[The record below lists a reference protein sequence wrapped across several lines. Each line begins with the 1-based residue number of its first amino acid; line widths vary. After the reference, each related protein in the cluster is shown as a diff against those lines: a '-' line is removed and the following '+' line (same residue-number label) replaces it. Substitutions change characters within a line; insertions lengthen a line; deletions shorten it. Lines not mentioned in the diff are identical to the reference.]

1 MSTKKLIVKVGKKT
15 NNKQNKIKGG
25 SNDEFNNP
33 KINNPINKLFEHI
46 RNHEWTSFANVLSS
60 DDTIDVNVRDIHAN
74 HLLSYA
80 VRFNRLDIVTML
92 LDRGARYDI
101 VDKMER
107 SILYD
112 AIELSFNTIIVKLLE
127 TSEQNIGIMITDI
140 RDLNGNIPLHYA
152 IKFKRS
158 DIVALMIKFKSN
170 PHTID
175 AEGYNSLH
183 LAVRS
188 GIIEIVQ
195 SVASIMS
202 NLDTKTSHGETA
214 LHIAIN
220 YQYNSIAEFLLNEGA
235 SANIVDSDNE
245 FSPLHYAVGWN
256 NISIVN
262 LLLNKNADPNIQDI
276 YGNTPLMY
284 CIKEDYEECFDYI
297 LSYSKNNK
305 NNNGNNNNKNKNQT
319 LNFSL
324 WNIEG
329 KTLLHEALETYKD
342 GRTTYID
349 QLITD
354 SNLSIQDSK
363 GNTCMHYLIALNIW
377 EKYSDILKTKKIN
390 IFAKNSSG
398 EAVIDMVYT
407 DNSRDKERYRQYN
420 KLLDIVTEAYINILN
435 KEKKNW
441 TGELN
446 KICNRDLS
454 ELTDTEKKYITDSI
468 KTNKSI
474 SDDDVKNECFMLI
487 RNKLK
492 GDVKYYREGKLEYC
506 QRSYPTENVEC
517 VDVKEGLM
525 LDVCTFTG
533 SILDVLIGLM
543 FLLKKHPNA
552 CTTLGKNH
560 TPNDDMCN
568 FYKSMGLIMNGRCEF
583 INFEIVWI
591 DYKLY
596 MMDRFSTLF
605 NSCINSKARFII
617 IPIGIEMKT
626 GSHANYLIY
635 DKNIKEIERFEP
647 HGGTTPVGFNYNS
660 HRLDDILEE
669 YFKSIDKDI
678 KYIRPQDYIPKIG
691 FQLMD
696 SQEEKQKRIG
706 DPGGFCALWSIWYVD
721 QRLTYTMYDRYELIK
736 SLFENIKSQG
746 ISYRNLIRNY
756 SRNIIAER
764 DKYLKMIDIDINDWL
779 NDNYTYTQLD
789 KFIAILTSEIST
801 CCIVKK

>member
-1 MSTKKLIVKVGKKT
+1 MSSSNNLIEKQKLENT
-15 NNKQNKIKGG
+15 EKI
-25 SNDEFNNP
+25 
-33 KINNPINKLFEHI
+33 NPINKLFEYV
-46 RNHEWTSFANVLSS
+46 RNHKWKNFINLLSS
-60 DDTIDVNVRDIHAN
+60 DDTIDVNVRDIHSN
-74 HLLSYA
+74 HLLTYA
-80 VRFNRLDIVTML
+80 VRFNRLDIVTIL

-101 VDKMER
+101 VDRMER

-112 AIELSFNTIIVKLLE
+112 AIELSFNSIILKLLKS
-127 TSEQNIGIMITDI
+127 SEQNIGIMITDI
-140 RDLNGNIPLHYA
+140 RDINGNIPLHYA
-152 IKFKRS
+152 IKFKRPE
-158 DIVALMIKFKSN
+158 IVDMIIKFNSN
-170 PHTID
+170 PNTID
-175 AEGYNSLH
+175 AEGYNALH

-188 GIIEIVQ
+188 GSSEIVQ
-195 SVASIMS
+195 SVSSIMI

-220 YQYNSIAEFLLNEGA
+220 YNYNSMAEFLLNEGA

-245 FSPLHYAVGWN
+245 FSALHYAVGWN
-256 NISIVN
+256 NITIVR
-262 LLLNKNADPNIQDI
+262 LLLIKGADPNIQDI

-284 CIKEDYEECFDYI
+284 CIKEDYYECFDYI
-297 LSYSKNNK
+297 MSYFNTSKK
-305 NNNGNNNNKNKNQT
+305 INNGT
-319 LNFSL
+319 YHLNINL
-324 WNIEG
+324 WNIDG
-329 KTLLHEALETYKD
+329 KTLLHEALENYTEGKMD
-342 GRTTYID
+342 YID
-349 QLITD
+349 KLINK

-363 GNTCMHYLIALNIW
+363 GNTCMHYLIATNLW
-377 EKYSDILKTKKIN
+377 ENYIDILKMKKIN

-398 EAVIDMVYT
+398 VAVIDMVYT
-407 DNSRDKERYRQYN
+407 DNIKDEEKYKQYN
-420 KLLDIVTEAYINILN
+420 TLLDIVTEGYINLLK

-441 TGELN
+441 TDELD
-446 KICNRDLS
+446 KICSRDLS
-454 ELTDTEKKYITDSI
+454 DLTDKEKMYITYNS

-474 SDDDVKNECFMLI
+474 TDEDIKNSCFMLI

-492 GDVKYYREGKLEYC
+492 GDVKHYREGKLEYC
-506 QRSYPTENVEC
+506 QRSYPTENIHC
-517 VDVKEGLM
+517 VDINEGLM

-533 SILDVLIGLM
+533 SLLDILIGLM
-543 FLLKKHPNA
+543 FLLKKHPNT
-552 CTTLGKNH
+552 CTTLGKNY
-560 TPNDDMCN
+560 TPNDDICK

-596 MMDRFSTLF
+596 MMDKFSNLF
-605 NSCINSKARFII
+605 NSCVTSKARFVI
-617 IPIGIEMKT
+617 IPLGIEMKT

-660 HRLDDILEE
+660 DRLDDILEE

-678 KYIRPQDYIPKIG
+678 KYIRPHDYIPKIG

-696 SQEEKQKRIG
+696 SQEDKQKRIG

-721 QRLTYTMYDRYELIK
+721 QRLTYNTYDRRDLITI
-736 SLFENIKSQG
+736 LFENIKSQG

-764 DKYLKMIDIDINDWL
+764 DKYLKLVDIDINDWL

-789 KFIAILTSEIST
+789 KFISILMSEINT
-801 CCIVKK
+801 CCIIKK